1 MYCSLCMRDKGWG
14 MHDETQLRKRQA
26 KLLMRKSSKKN
37 PSLKRNRLHF
47 QPSSSYFKHW
57 NSMKIDQVTWLRN
70 FTIIP
75 RMFINPYSKY
85 SNPTQNMA
93 SSRFFQVAATS
104 NLNSNAKYR
113 ILYHTI
119 LVLST
124 TTSWHNIRSFPLK
137 SDFKNKDKIISR
149 KDTYA

>member
-1 MYCSLCMRDKGWG
+1 M
-14 MHDETQLRKRQA
+14 KRSCVNVKQN
-26 KLLMRKSSKKN
+26 SWCENQVKKTIFKKIDYISN
-37 PSLKRNRLHF
+37 C
-47 QPSSSYFKHW
+47 SSSYFKHW
-57 NSMKIDQVTWLRN
+57 NSMMIDQVTWLRN

-104 NLNSNAKYR
+104 NLNSSAKYR

-124 TTSWHNIRSFPLK
+124 ITSWHKILSVPLK
-137 SDFKNKDKIISR
+137 SDFKNKGKIISR
-149 KDTYA
+149 KDIFA

>member
-1 MYCSLCMRDKGWG
+1 MRDAWWN
-14 MHDETQLRKRQA
+14 TVA
-26 KLLMRKSSKKN
+26 YTSSKTLDAKIKQKK
-37 PSLKRNRLHF
+37 PIFKKNRLHF
-47 QPSSSYFKHW
+47 QLFKHW
-57 NSMKIDQVTWLRN
+57 NSMMIDQVTWLRN

-104 NLNSNAKYR
+104 NLNSSAKYR

-124 TTSWHNIRSFPLK
+124 TTSWHNIWSFPLK
-137 SDFKNKDKIISR
+137 SDFKNKYKIISR
-149 KDTYA
+149 RDTFA